1 MLYYQIHIKEE
12 NPKIL
17 NETDYLIVKKQI
29 SEKKYYIEISG
40 ELYDRF
46 LIIKIKKL
54 IRFEDFLNLTNK
66 ETVTT
71 KRKIKEYIKMYEREQ
86 KEITKKVLQNML
98 EIAKS

>member
-12 NPKIL
+12 NSKIID
-17 NETDYLIVKKQI
+17 EKDYLIVKKQI
-29 SEKKYYIEISG
+29 LEKKPFIEISW
-40 ELYDRF
+40 EIFDRF

-54 IRFEDFLNLTNK
+54 LRFQDFLNLTEK

-71 KRKIKEYIKMYEREQ
+71 KRKVKEYIKMYEREQ

-98 EIAKS
+98 DIAKS